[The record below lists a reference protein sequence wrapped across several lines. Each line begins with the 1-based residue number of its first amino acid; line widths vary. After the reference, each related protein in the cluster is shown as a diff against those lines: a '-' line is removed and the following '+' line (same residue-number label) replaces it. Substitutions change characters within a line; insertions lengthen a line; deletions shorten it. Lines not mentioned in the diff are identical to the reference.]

1 MSYNTRPDAD
11 DGFGQIIP
19 LYREYKL
26 TPVNPQSRALQ
37 QFLEEH
43 LLDQSLKSRASKFS
57 TSVDLEL
64 QSHHPMIR
72 NAHLMFLISRGKSRF
87 VDEVHNPNAEI
98 RSSADLLS
106 ELQKA
111 EGG

>member
-1 MSYNTRPDAD
+1 MPRIQAYSSKPTIQSVAAIL
-11 DGFGQIIP
+11 GGTLIG
-19 LYREYKL
+19 
-26 TPVNPQSRALQ
+26 PVI
-37 QFLEEH
+37 E
-43 LLDQSLKSRASKFS
+43 DQSVKIL
-57 TSVDLEL
+57 TNVDLEL